1 MLTLIVSSLDG
12 HAVDPALSGKFG
24 VLGGTIG
31 AIEGNTIVL
40 SDAQG
45 RVAPLE
51 ANVIAGPRGYVIRN
65 CGDRPLHV
73 NGAAVPNSAEAALGP
88 GDDIAIGPFV
98 LRVAPVD
105 APAAAGPAPAPAT
118 AAPAP
123 AAAAPSPTSA
133 TAAPTSTPAPAAP
146 SSAPAAPQAPPPAPA
161 AMAAPAGAVGA
172 TPNDAASQAELQHA
186 FLAGLGLANLDIP
199 GGLNPEFMKTLGEVL
214 RQVTQGTIDLLRIR
228 AEAKSRLHADLT
240 MIGSREINPLKAAWD
255 AEVALQHLLAPQRT
269 DMLDPLR
276 AMADACDD
284 LRLHDKGLVA
294 GVQAAL
300 AGLLGRFDP
309 AQLEKRLESSRFD
322 SMMPGGAKARRWD
335 LLVELYDDITVEAE
349 RDFWSLFDK
358 EFLKAYEAGR
368 DR

>member
-1 MLTLIVSSLDG
+1 LTLVVSSLDG
-12 HAVDPALSGKFG
+12 NPIAAGISGKFG

-40 SDAQG
+40 PDAQG

-65 CGDRPLHV
+65 CGDQPLLV
-73 NGAAVPNSAEAALGP
+73 NGTPVPNSTEAALAP
-88 GDDIAIGPFV
+88 GDEIAIGPFV
-98 LRVAPVD
+98 LKVAPAD
-105 APAAAGPAPAPAT
+105 PPAT
-118 AAPAP
+118 AAP
-123 AAAAPSPTSA
+123 
-133 TAAPTSTPAPAAP
+133 
-146 SSAPAAPQAPPPAPA
+146 PPAPT
-161 AMAAPAGAVGA
+161 MPTAPATPIAPASPA
-172 TPNDAASQAELQHA
+172 TDAAASQAELQRA

-214 RQVTQGTIDLLRIR
+214 RLATQGTIDLLRIR
-228 AEAKSRLHADLT
+228 AEAKSRVHADLT

-284 LRLHDKGLVA
+284 LRRHDRGLVA
-294 GVQAAL
+294 GIHAAL
-300 AGLLGRFDP
+300 SGLLGRFDP
-309 AQLEKRLESSRFD
+309 AQLEKRLEGSSAFD

-335 LLVELYDDITVEAE
+335 MLVELYGDISVEAE

-358 EFLKAYEAGR
+358 EFLKAYESGR
-368 DR
+368 DEP